1 MKNNDIQQSVSN
13 NTVTFSWGSNKS
25 KKNFFLSFI
34 YQNKSE
40 EDKLPSV
47 VVITTAQL
55 YSAKP

>member
-1 MKNNDIQQSVSN
+1 MGQQQIQ
-13 NTVTFSWGSNKS
+13 
-25 KKNFFLSFI
+25 KNFFLSFI
-34 YQNKSE
+34 YQNKSG